1 MIKGPPRSIPKVKPR
16 PKGKTTSDGTT
27 AEYYELPLNAKE
39 LQDIISADNM
49 NAQIGEIGR
58 AWKRYGKNH
67 HSSRVRELNKIIY
80 YANAEKKRL
89 ADYEGETE

>member
-1 MIKGPPRSIPKVKPR
+1 MATRGR
-16 PKGKTTSDGTT
+16 PKKNKATSDGTT
-27 AEYYELPLNAKE
+27 AEYYQLPLGATE
-39 LQDIISADNM
+39 LQDIISAQNM
-49 NAQIGEIGR
+49 NSQMGEVGR
-58 AWKRYGKNH
+58 AWKRYGLDH